1 MKAIWMSL
9 LLLGIWTCSAA
20 KGQAEREDL
29 DLREF
34 ALQHIFKSCA
44 KTNEVC
50 YVAFSSHLDP
60 RTRNMVYADP
70 PAAFLARFARCPYAV
85 RAASEYPAITN
96 AAGPANAA
104 TGIPDGMYTV
114 QIIRW
119 IDGSSAQVRLSL
131 YRSRTWTRGYDAIME
146 SKPAG
151 WEVREWL
158 GRWSR

>member
-1 MKAIWMSL
+1 MSP
-9 LLLGIWTCSAA
+9 LLLGIWTCGAA

-29 DLREF
+29 DLRAF
-34 ALQHIFKSCA
+34 ALQQVFKSCA

-119 IDGSSAQVRLSL
+119 IDGSTAQVRLSL
-131 YRSRTWTRGYDAIME
+131 YRSASWARSYDLILERQIACW
-146 SKPAG
+146 S
-151 WEVREWL
+151 VRDCL
-158 GRWSR
+158 NQWSR